1 MLRCA
6 QHDRALPYYC
16 ALAIEPYGRHV
27 PVYDTLNISLK
38 FIKAGSTMMPSPD
51 CRILSRGEIWEE
63 FCNCGAIVPC
73 RQRQSLCYISFA
85 GFAHGA
91 FPVEM
96 HHAQNPQKIFPV

>member
-38 FIKAGSTMMPSPD
+38 FIKVGSTMMPSPV
-51 CRILSRGEIWEE
+51 CRILSRGEVWEE
-63 FCNCGAIVPC
+63 FCNCKGNSPVQAEPLLYLFYRFCVYCISARNAI
-73 RQRQSLCYISFA
+73 YA
-85 GFAHGA
+85 K
-91 FPVEM
+91 PVK
-96 HHAQNPQKIFPV
+96 NLS